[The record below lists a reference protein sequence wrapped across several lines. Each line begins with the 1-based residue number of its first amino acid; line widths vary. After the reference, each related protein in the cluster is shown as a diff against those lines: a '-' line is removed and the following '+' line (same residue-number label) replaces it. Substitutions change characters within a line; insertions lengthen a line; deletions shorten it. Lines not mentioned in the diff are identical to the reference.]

1 MRRARQKD
9 TGRKRTV
16 KPVQKKLVKKK
27 KKKFSSVLKWIAV
40 IMGIFIVGVFL
51 LMGHGFVD
59 ESDLLA
65 PIDRESGKINALLLG
80 VDEDGLRTDT
90 IMVASFDLETSD
102 LNLLSIPRDTKVYV
116 TNREMTRKIN
126 EVHAIASEDEK
137 GTIVGPIGT
146 AEAISQLTG
155 IPINYY
161 VEFSFDAAEN
171 ILNTLGK
178 ITYDVPDVEGGG
190 RGMNYEDPAQDLF
203 IHLKPGEQKLDG
215 AQILQLM
222 RYRKGDSD
230 HARAERQQ
238 NVIKAIVEQKLDV
251 SLIFKLPKLFGQM
264 KSDISTNL
272 SIADVTKYSQYLGS
286 LSGDKIHSYHLP
298 GKDLYQGGKWYYIS
312 DLTAAKTLINENF
325 GIEVSD
331 LTTQIEVHGEGSKAK
346 PITNKNK
353 NKKTTSTKPT
363 STPNSESK
371 SKSAATTKPTS
382 TPKATP
388 KATSTPTPTPT
399 ATPKPTPK
407 ATPKPTATPTPEPK
421 DDYIALD

>member
-1 MRRARQKD
+1 MRRAR
-9 TGRKRTV
+9 RKETDKERAV

-27 KKKFSSVLKWIAV
+27 KKKFSTVLKWIAV
-40 IMGIFIVGVFL
+40 IIGVLIVGVFL

-65 PIDRESGKINALLLG
+65 PIDRESGKVNALLLG
-80 VDEDGLRTDT
+80 VDEDGLRTDS
-90 IMVASFDLETSD
+90 IMIASFDLETSE
-102 LNLLSIPRDTKVYV
+102 LNLLSVPRDTKVYV
-116 TNREMTRKIN
+116 TNRSQTRKIN
-126 EVHAIASEDEK
+126 EVHAMASENEK
-137 GTIVGPIGT
+137 GAIVGPIGT
-146 AEAISQLTG
+146 AEAVSQLTG

-161 VEFSFDAAEN
+161 VELSFDAAEN

-190 RGMNYEDPAQDLF
+190 KGMNYEDPAQNLY

-215 AQILQLM
+215 EQILQLM

-238 NVIKAIVEQKLDV
+238 NVIKAIVEQKLDL
-251 SLIFKLPKLFGQM
+251 SLIFKLPKLFSQM
-264 KSDISTNL
+264 KSEISTNL
-272 SIADVTKYSQYLGS
+272 SAADVTKYAQYLGS
-286 LSGDKIHSYHLP
+286 LSSDKIHSYHLP
-298 GKDLYQGGKWYYIS
+298 GEDLYQSGKWYYIC
-312 DLTAAKTLINENF
+312 DLTAAETLIKDNF
-325 GIEVSD
+325 GIDVSG
-331 LTTQIEVHGEGSKAK
+331 LTTKIEVYGEGSKAK

-353 NKKTTSTKPT
+353 DKNTTAAKATA
-363 STPNSESK
+363 TPSSESK
-371 SKSAATTKPTS
+371 SKSDSTPKPTS

-407 ATPKPTATPTPEPK
+407 AVSTPTPEPE
-421 DDYIALD
+421 DDYISLD